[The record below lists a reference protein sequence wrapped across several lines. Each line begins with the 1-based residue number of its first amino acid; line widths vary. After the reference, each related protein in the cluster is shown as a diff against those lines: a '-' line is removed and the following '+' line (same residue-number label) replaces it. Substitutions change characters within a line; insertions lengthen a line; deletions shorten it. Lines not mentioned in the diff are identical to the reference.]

1 MMLLCLNDMVQCNK
15 TKGLRMMY
23 LWHALSVAGS
33 LAVTGPIGAAIAIY
47 LVAGRQWRLTL
58 AWAMLF
64 GVGMALVVVTKM
76 AFMGWGLGVESV
88 EFAGFSGHAMRAAA
102 VYPVAGYLVL
112 RSSGPVAR
120 YAGAAA
126 GVILAVLISI
136 SRVPTL
142 AHSVSE
148 VVTGAIVG
156 LLVAAAFIR
165 FASREHQWALSR
177 MLALLCVPIVLVAP
191 RVEPVPAEEWITKAA
206 LFLSG
211 RDQPYTRAMWHAPKY
226 SMLD

>member
-1 MMLLCLNDMVQCNK
+1 
-15 TKGLRMMY
+15 MMY
-23 LWHALSVAGS
+23 FWHLLSMIGS

-47 LVAGRQWRLTL
+47 LVAGKQWRLTF

-64 GVGMALVVVTKM
+64 GIGMALVVITKM
-76 AFMGWGLGVESV
+76 MFMGWGLGVESV

-112 RSSGPVAR
+112 RSSGPYAR
-120 YAGAAA
+120 YVGAAV

-148 VVTGAIVG
+148 VVTGAILG
-156 LLVAAAFIR
+156 LAVAGAFIY
-165 FASREHQWALSR
+165 FASREHRWALSR
-177 MLALLCVPIVLVAP
+177 MLAVLCLPIVLVAP
-191 RVEPVPAEEWITKAA
+191 NVEPIPAEDWITQVA
-206 LFLSG
+206 LKLSG
-211 RDQPYTRAMWHAPKY
+211 RDHPYTREMWRHHDASAAP
-226 SMLD
+226 

>member
-1 MMLLCLNDMVQCNK
+1 
-15 TKGLRMMY
+15 MMY
-23 LWHALSVAGS
+23 FWHLLSMAGS

-47 LVAGRQWRLTL
+47 LIAGKQWRLTL

-64 GVGMALVVVTKM
+64 GIGMALVVITKM

-112 RSSGPVAR
+112 RSTGRYAR
-120 YAGAAA
+120 YVGAVI

-148 VVTGAIVG
+148 VVTGAVLG
-156 LLVAAAFIR
+156 LLVAGAFIH
-165 FASREHQWALSR
+165 FASQEHRWALSR
-177 MLALLCVPIVLVAP
+177 MLAVLCLPIVLVAP
-191 RVEPVPAEEWITKAA
+191 NVEPIPAEDWITQVA
-206 LFLSG
+206 LKLSG
-211 RDQPYTRAMWHAPKY
+211 RDHPYTRAMWHQNKF
-226 SMLD
+226 SSIN

>member
-1 MMLLCLNDMVQCNK
+1 
-15 TKGLRMMY
+15 MMY
-23 LWHALSVAGS
+23 FWHLLSMAGS

-47 LVAGRQWRLTL
+47 LIAGKQWRLTL

-64 GVGMALVVVTKM
+64 GIGMALVVVTKM

-112 RSSGPVAR
+112 RSTGRYAR
-120 YAGAAA
+120 YVGAVI

-148 VVTGAIVG
+148 VVTGAVLG
-156 LLVAAAFIR
+156 LLVAGAFIH
-165 FASREHQWALSR
+165 FASREHRWALSR
-177 MLALLCVPIVLVAP
+177 MLAVLCVPIVLVAP
-191 RVEPVPAEEWITKAA
+191 NVEPIPAEDWITRVA
-206 LFLSG
+206 LKLSG
-211 RDQPYTRAMWHAPKY
+211 RDHPYTRAMWHQNKFSY
-226 SMLD
+226 IN

>member
-1 MMLLCLNDMVQCNK
+1 MYFWHLLSM
-15 TKGLRMMY
+15 
-23 LWHALSVAGS
+23 AGS

-47 LVAGRQWRLTL
+47 LIAGKQWRLTL

-64 GVGMALVVVTKM
+64 GIGMALVVITKM

-112 RSSGPVAR
+112 RSTGRYAR
-120 YAGAAA
+120 YVGAVI

-148 VVTGAIVG
+148 VVTGAVLG
-156 LLVAAAFIR
+156 LLVAGAFIH
-165 FASREHQWALSR
+165 FASQEHRWALSR
-177 MLALLCVPIVLVAP
+177 MLAVLCLPIVLVAP
-191 RVEPVPAEEWITKAA
+191 NVEPIPAEDWITQVA
-206 LFLSG
+206 LKLSG
-211 RDQPYTRAMWHAPKY
+211 RDHPYTRAMWHQNKF
-226 SMLD
+226 SSIN